1 MKLHKKSLW
10 TLLVL
15 LGALLASTA
24 LVALRP
30 EPKPRA
36 VEEVLPLVGVVLAQP
51 AAERMLVRAQGT
63 LAPRDEIELVAEAAG
78 RVVWIS
84 PSFDGAGEFAAG
96 EALVRIAADDY
107 EIAAQRA
114 RAAVAR
120 AESQRTLARAALS
133 RSEALFD
140 AGATSPAAHEQAAG
154 NAQVA
159 EANSRDAQAARQQ
172 AELELARTEI
182 RAPFA
187 GRVRERSVSLGQFLG
202 RNATVARVYA
212 AGGAEVKLALRAE
225 DAAFLDLPSTAADPG
240 PRVKLSAAVA
250 GARRELAG
258 RIVGS
263 AGALDART
271 RLLTVTARVDEPA
284 AGAQDVASLAMG
296 VFVDAEIEGRE
307 LPGLVKL
314 PRSVLAGER
323 GVVVVDSKNRLEARA
338 VEVLRADDAHVWISR
353 GLAAG
358 ERVCEHAPSAL
369 APGTH
374 VRVETLAAGTIK
386 P

>member
-1 MKLHKKSLW
+1 MKLPKKSLW

-24 LVALRP
+24 LIALRP

-36 VEEVLPLVGVVLAQP
+36 VEDVLPLVGVVVAAP

-133 RSEALFD
+133 RSEALFA

-159 EANSRDAQAARQQ
+159 EANLRDAQAARQQ

-225 DAAFLDLPSTAADPG
+225 DAAFLDLPSTAEDSG
-240 PRVKLSAAVA
+240 PRVKLSAAV
-250 GARRELAG
+250 GGTRRELAAH
-258 RIVGS
+258 IVGS

-271 RLLTVTARVDEPA
+271 RLLTVTARVDELA
-284 AGAQDVASLAMG
+284 AGAEDVASLAMG

-314 PRSVLAGER
+314 PRSVLADER
-323 GVVVVDSKNRLEARA
+323 GVVVVDAKDRLEARE
-338 VEVLRADDAHVWISR
+338 VEVLRVDDAHVWISR

-374 VRVETLAAGTIK
+374 VRVETLAARAVT

>member
-1 MKLHKKSLW
+1 MKLEKKSRW

-15 LGALLASTA
+15 VGALLASTA
-24 LVALRP
+24 LIALRP
-30 EPKPRA
+30 QPKPRA
-36 VEEVLPLVGVVLAQP
+36 VAEVLPFVGVVISQP
-51 AAERMLVRAQGT
+51 AAERMLVHAQGT

-84 PSFDGAGEFAAG
+84 PSFDGAGEFAAD
-96 EALVRIAADDY
+96 EALVRIAPDDY

-120 AESQRTLARAALS
+120 AESQRTLAHGALS
-133 RSEALFD
+133 RSEALFA

-159 EANSRDAQAARQQ
+159 EANLRDAQAARQQ

-202 RNATVARVYA
+202 RNAPVARVYA

-225 DAAFLDLPSTAADPG
+225 DAAFLDLPNNSDDIG
-240 PRVKLSAAVA
+240 PRVTLTAAA
-250 GARRELAG
+250 SGAARALKG

-271 RLLTVTARVDEPA
+271 RMLTVTVRVDEPA
-284 AGAQDVASLAMG
+284 VGADDAAALAMG
-296 VFVDAEIEGRE
+296 AFVDAEIEGRE
-307 LPGLVKL
+307 VPGLVKL
-314 PRSVLAGER
+314 PRSALTGEH
-323 GVVVVDSKNRLEARA
+323 GVVVVDAKNRLEARE
-338 VEVLRADDAHVWISR
+338 VEVLRADDTNVWISR

-369 APGTH
+369 AAGTH
-374 VRVETLAAGTIK
+374 VRVETLAAGASA